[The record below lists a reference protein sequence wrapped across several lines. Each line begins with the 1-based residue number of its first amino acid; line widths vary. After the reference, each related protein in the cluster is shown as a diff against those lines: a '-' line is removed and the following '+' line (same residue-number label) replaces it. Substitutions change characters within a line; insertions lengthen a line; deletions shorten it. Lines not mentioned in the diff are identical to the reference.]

1 MYQLL
6 IVDDEPLVQAGIRSM
21 LNWNEMNIDIC
32 GTAMNGQA
40 ALKII
45 EESSPDIVI
54 TDIKMPVM
62 SGLELAKVCRERY
75 GENSPYFIILTSYE
89 DFQMA
94 RDALSYQV
102 SDYLVKLELTPEVLK
117 NNFFWFVS
125 DMIETK
131 GGSFTLIILG
141 VFLIVS
147 TFLKVGTM
155 YMAFYTM
162 IPIRTGVVRDIRN
175 QINRKITE
183 LPLGFFSEERKG
195 DIIAR
200 VSGDVNEIE
209 TSIMSSLDMLFKN
222 PILILIYLIGMIAIS
237 WQLTLFVFILL
248 PFAGYVMGTVGKKL
262 KRKSFEGQQQWG
274 YLMSQI
280 EETLGGLRVFKAF
293 NAEAKIQDR
302 FEKSNETFRRLTNR
316 IYRRLQMATP
326 MSEFLGTATI
336 AIVLWYGGTLILSSN
351 SPIDA
356 STFIYYLVSFY
367 SIINPAKDLSKASYA
382 IQKGL
387 ASMDRV
393 DKILKAESNI
403 NDPEDPKPIALT
415 ESICYRDVW
424 FKYQH
429 EWVLKGID
437 LTIPKGHTVALVGQS
452 GSGKSTMVDLLPRF
466 YDVAKGSITIDGTDV
481 RDATLYDLRSLM
493 GNVNQE
499 AILFNDTFFN
509 NISFGVEGATLEQ
522 VQEAA
527 RIANAHDFIMASED
541 GYDTNIGDRGG
552 KLSGG
557 QRQRISIARAIL
569 KNPPILIL
577 DEATSALDT
586 ESERLVQEALENLM
600 RNRTTIV
607 IAHRLSTIR
616 NADEICVMH
625 EGEIVE
631 RGRHEELIALDGY
644 YKRLCDMQSF

>member
-1 MYQLL
+1 MKDFIRILRRFVPPYKKYMVSNIVFNILSAILNLFSFAL
-6 IVDDEPLVQAGIRSM
+6 IIPILNILFKLNDDVYSYKAWVFDP
-21 LNWNEMNIDIC
+21 W
-32 GTAMNGQA
+32 TW
-40 ALKII
+40 
-45 EESSPDIVI
+45 ESW
-54 TDIKMPVM
+54 K
-62 SGLELAKVCRERY
+62 G
-75 GENSPYFIILTSYE
+75 
-89 DFQMA
+89 
-94 RDALSYQV
+94 
-102 SDYLVKLELTPEVLK
+102 TPELIK
-117 NNFFWFVS
+117 NNLFWFVG
-125 DMIETK
+125 DLIEK
-131 GGSFTLIILG
+131 EGGSFTLIVLG
-141 VFLIVS
+141 AFLIIS

-155 YMAFYTM
+155 YMAFFTM

-175 QINRKITE
+175 QINKKITE

-200 VSGDVNEIE
+200 VSGDVNEVE

-222 PILILIYLIGMIAIS
+222 PILIIIYLIGMIVIS
-237 WQLTLFVFILL
+237 WQLTVFVLVLL
-248 PFAGYVMGTVGKKL
+248 PLAGYVMGQVGKKL
-262 KRKSFEGQQQWG
+262 KRKSLEGQQQWG
-274 YLMSQI
+274 GLMSQI
-280 EETLGGLRVFKAF
+280 EETLGGLRIIKAF
-293 NAEAKIQDR
+293 NAEKKIQARFESSNDR
-302 FEKSNETFRRLTNR
+302 FRRTTIR
-316 IYRRLQMATP
+316 IYRRQQMAHP

-336 AIVLWYGGTLILSSN
+336 AIVLWYGGTLILSNHST
-351 SPIDA
+351 IDA
-356 STFIYYLVSFY
+356 STFIYYLVIFY
-367 SIINPAKDLSKASYA
+367 SIINPAKDLSKSVYA

-387 ASMDRV
+387 ASMDRI

-403 NDPEDPKPIALT
+403 NDPADPKKIELNK
-415 ESICYRDVW
+415 EIRYNNIW

-429 EWVLKGID
+429 DWVLKGVD
-437 LTIPKGHTVALVGQS
+437 LVIPKGKTVALVGQS
-452 GSGKSTMVDLLPRF
+452 GSGKSTLVDLLPRF
-466 YDVAKGSITIDGTDV
+466 YDVDKGSITIDGTDI
-481 RDATLYDLRSLM
+481 RDASLYDLRGLM

-522 VQEAA
+522 VKEAA
-527 RIANAHDFIMASED
+527 RIANAHEFIMASED
-541 GYDTNIGDRGG
+541 GYNTNIGDRGG

-631 RGRHEELIALDGY
+631 RGRHKELLDLKGY

>member
-1 MYQLL
+1 MKDFLRIIRRFVPPYKKYMVLNIVFNILSAILNLFSFAL
-6 IVDDEPLVQAGIRSM
+6 IIPILNILFKLNDDVYSYKAWVFDP
-21 LNWNEMNIDIC
+21 W
-32 GTAMNGQA
+32 TW
-40 ALKII
+40 
-45 EESSPDIVI
+45 ESW
-54 TDIKMPVM
+54 K
-62 SGLELAKVCRERY
+62 G
-75 GENSPYFIILTSYE
+75 
-89 DFQMA
+89 
-94 RDALSYQV
+94 
-102 SDYLVKLELTPEVLK
+102 TPELIK

-131 GGSFTLIILG
+131 GGSFTLIVLG
-141 VFLIVS
+141 AFLIIS
-147 TFLKVGTM
+147 TFLKVSTM
-155 YMAFYTM
+155 YMAFFTM

-175 QINRKITE
+175 QINKKITE

-200 VSGDVNEIE
+200 VSGDVNEVE

-222 PILILIYLIGMIAIS
+222 PILITIYLIGMIAIS
-237 WQLTLFVFILL
+237 WQLTIFVLILL
-248 PFAGYVMGTVGKKL
+248 PVAGYIMGQVGKKL
-262 KRKSFEGQQQWG
+262 KRKSLDGQQQWG
-274 YLMSQI
+274 GLMSQI
-280 EETLGGLRVFKAF
+280 EETLGGLRIIKAF
-293 NAEAKIQDR
+293 NAEKKIQNR
-302 FEKSNETFRRLTNR
+302 FEYSNDQFRRTTNR
-316 IYRRLQMATP
+316 IYRRQQMAHP

-336 AIVLWYGGTLILSSN
+336 AIVLWYGGTLILSNN
-351 SPIDA
+351 SLIDA
-356 STFIYYLVSFY
+356 STFIYYLVIFY
-367 SIINPAKDLSKASYA
+367 SIINPAKDLSKSVYA

-387 ASMDRV
+387 ASMERI

-403 NDPEDPKPIALT
+403 KDPIQPKKIALNK
-415 ESICYRDVW
+415 EIRYNNIW

-429 EWVLKGID
+429 DWVLKGIE
-437 LTIPKGHTVALVGQS
+437 LTIPKGKTIALVGQS
-452 GSGKSTMVDLLPRF
+452 GSGKSTLVDLLPRF
-466 YDVAKGSITIDGTDV
+466 YDVTEGSITIDGTDI
-481 RDATLYDLRSLM
+481 RDASLYDLRSLM

-527 RIANAHDFIMASED
+527 RIANAHEFIMASED

-557 QRQRISIARAIL
+557 QRQRVSIARAIL

-631 RGRHEELIALDGY
+631 RGRHEELLKLGGY
-644 YKRLCDMQSF
+644 YKKLCDMQSF